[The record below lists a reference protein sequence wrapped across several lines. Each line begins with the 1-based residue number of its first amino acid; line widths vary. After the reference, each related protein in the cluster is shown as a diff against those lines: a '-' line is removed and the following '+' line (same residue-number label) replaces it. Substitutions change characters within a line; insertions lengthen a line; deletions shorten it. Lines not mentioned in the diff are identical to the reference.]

1 MAAPAGQALKH
12 PHPGI
17 EVNRNMQAVV
27 EVIIVNYNAGHA
39 LSRCVQSVICQQEP
53 SSITVIDNGSVD
65 DSISQLYRTSGKR
78 QALTVI
84 ENSENLGFARA
95 VNQGVRGLDDRAP
108 YLLVLN
114 PDCEMQPGSLTAL
127 RTALDSAPR
136 AALAGPMV
144 IDRDG
149 RPMRGT
155 VRQFPDPGKSLLTF
169 SGLWRLGRW
178 IPALTGVELTSV
190 APDEVAPVDAVSGAC
205 MLIRKAP
212 FLEAGGMDEAY
223 GLHCEDLDLM
233 YRMNERGHL
242 CLFVPAARVF
252 HQQGVSSRTRPV
264 WVHWQKH
271 LGMQRFFR
279 KFQADNYIFPVRWLV
294 TAGIW
299 SRFLLKLPLAF
310 FGR

>member
-1 MAAPAGQALKH
+1 MKPA
-12 PHPGI
+12 
-17 EVNRNMQAVV
+17 V
-27 EVIIVNYNAGHA
+27 EVVIVNYNAGHA
-39 LSRCVQSVICQQEP
+39 LSRCVQSVVCQQEP
-53 SSITVIDNGSVD
+53 CKVTIIDNASRD
-65 DSISQLYRTSGKR
+65 DSISQVKRMSGNR
-78 QALTVI
+78 EALTVI
-84 ENSENLGFARA
+84 ENGENLGFARA
-95 VNQGVRGLDDRAP
+95 VNQGVDGLDEHVP

-127 RTALDSAPR
+127 RTALDSDPR

-155 VRQFPDPGKSLLTF
+155 VRRFPDPWKSLLTF

-178 IPALTGVELTSV
+178 LPAFTGVEMTAV
-190 APDEVAPVDAVSGAC
+190 APAEISPVDAVSGAC

-233 YRMNERGHL
+233 YRLSEQGHH

-264 WVHWQKH
+264 WVQWQKH

-279 KFQADNYIFPVRWLV
+279 KFQAENYILPVRWLV
-294 TAGIW
+294 IAGIW
-299 SRFLLKLPLAF
+299 LRFLLKLPLAF
-310 FGR
+310 FQQVAGS

>member
-1 MAAPAGQALKH
+1 
-12 PHPGI
+12 
-17 EVNRNMQAVV
+17 
-27 EVIIVNYNAGHA
+27 
-39 LSRCVQSVICQQEP
+39 
-53 SSITVIDNGSVD
+53 
-65 DSISQLYRTSGKR
+65 
-78 QALTVI
+78 
-84 ENSENLGFARA
+84 
-95 VNQGVRGLDDRAP
+95 
-108 YLLVLN
+108 
-114 PDCEMQPGSLTAL
+114 
-127 RTALDSAPR
+127 
-136 AALAGPMV
+136 
-144 IDRDG
+144 
-149 RPMRGT
+149 
-155 VRQFPDPGKSLLTF
+155 
-169 SGLWRLGRW
+169 
-178 IPALTGVELTSV
+178 
-190 APDEVAPVDAVSGAC
+190 